1 MVETNVRIERIER
14 IDMMFK
20 FMAYDALSDA
30 QHDLIASFE
39 SQYEMRGSLSDRQF
53 EILSDIFKKAN
64 EA

>member
-1 MVETNVRIERIER
+1 MVETSDRIE
-14 IDMMFK
+14 MMFK